1 MIALAGML
9 GGAMVGLSTVDGLGA
24 TGPGSPGGTG
34 KVAAASPTAGQPKNS
49 SSAPAHSGSS
59 SPPPTLKSSTPP
71 PTLRS
76 VAAPPSGSPKGAPTT
91 SPKALAP
98 SSPKASPT
106 AGPKSPAPS
115 PTAGPKSPAPSP
127 TAGPKSPAASP
138 KPTPLPGSNNRNPNW
153 KHDSQGWNQWDGAY
167 QDPTWR
173 SEHSRDS
180 RHENGFFNGDRDHFC
195 DRHNCDR
202 FHTDEFQNE
211 DRDFRHDCDVLLSI
225 HSVRALLDFLDSDV
239 SLRDFF
245 ELHGDLFD
253 FLVHHSDQF
262 DEFDSNC
269 TFIIIHG

>member
-115 PTAGPKSPAPSP
+115 PTAGPKSPA
-127 TAGPKSPAASP
+127 ASP

-153 KHDSQGWNQWDGAY
+153 KHDSQSWNQWDGAY

-269 TFIIIHG
+269 TFIIIHV